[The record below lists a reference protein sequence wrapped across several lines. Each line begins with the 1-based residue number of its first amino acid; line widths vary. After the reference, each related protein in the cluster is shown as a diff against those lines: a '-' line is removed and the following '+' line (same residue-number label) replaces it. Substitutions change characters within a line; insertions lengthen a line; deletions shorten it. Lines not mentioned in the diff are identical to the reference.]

1 MSPSPQPIATIG
13 VYCWD
18 ADGFVK
24 ELKAQDIN
32 LLVDVRQR
40 RGVRG
45 PKFSWANSQ
54 RLQALLAG
62 AGIAYSH
69 HLELA
74 PTTELR
80 QVQYREDDRRR
91 VGKRSRQLLAPEFAR
106 RYTAEIL
113 DQAPL
118 EPLVDEVREN
128 GPAALFCV
136 ECAAAACHR
145 SLIADRLQYRF
156 GLEVRHLAPA

>member
-1 MSPSPQPIATIG
+1 VPPLTTIG
-13 VYCWD
+13 VYCYT
-18 ADGFVK
+18 ADTFIETLRGAGV
-24 ELKAQDIN
+24 A

-45 PKFSWANSQ
+45 PQFSWANSR

-69 HLELA
+69 HRELA

-80 QVQYREDDRRR
+80 HLQYREDDRNR
-91 VGKRSRQLLAPEFAR
+91 VGKRSRELLAPEYVR

-113 DQAPL
+113 DPAPL
-118 EPLVDEVREN
+118 EPLVDEVRAH
-128 GPAALFCV
+128 GTAALFCV
-136 ECAAAACHR
+136 ECAAGACHR
-145 SLIADRLQYRF
+145 SLVADRIAERF
-156 GLEVRHLAPA
+156 RIEVRHLTPPEAA